1 MKRHT
6 YSVFITHGVMVQF
19 DHEPTESE
27 LYDMA
32 VDVLLTRQKEQLV
45 GASDF
50 EVDKWDEEEI

>member
-1 MKRHT
+1 MERHT
-6 YSVFITHGVMVQF
+6 YLVFITHGVMVQF

-50 EVDKWDEEEI
+50 EVDKWDEEEM